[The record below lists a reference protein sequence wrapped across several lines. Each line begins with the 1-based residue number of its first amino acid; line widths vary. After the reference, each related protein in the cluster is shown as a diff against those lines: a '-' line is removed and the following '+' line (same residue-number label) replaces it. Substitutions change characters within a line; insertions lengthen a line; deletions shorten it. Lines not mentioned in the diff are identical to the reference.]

1 MPRNRRNTGDLNLR
15 RQVLDKN
22 YNNFNEIQ
30 VAHVSTPQRLARKA
44 LPKLKRKASRAEN
57 LVARLDSLYEEE
69 FTGRILLS
77 I

>member
-30 VAHVSTPQRLARKA
+30 EAHVSTPQRLARKA
-44 LPKLKRKASRAEN
+44 LHKKEAQSRKRST
-57 LVARLDSLYEEE
+57 D
-69 FTGRILLS
+69 
-77 I
+77 